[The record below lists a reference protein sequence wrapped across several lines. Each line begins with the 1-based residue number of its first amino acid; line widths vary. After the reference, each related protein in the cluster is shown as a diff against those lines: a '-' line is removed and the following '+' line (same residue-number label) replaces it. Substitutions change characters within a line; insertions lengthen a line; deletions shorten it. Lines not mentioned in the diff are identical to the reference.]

1 MTILQNLNAK
11 KGAFFRL
18 KNSAL
23 LNKASH
29 FIQAYKTAI
38 FGIALVSFSALAQ
51 APLDIRIALIIGNSK
66 YADFPRLANPGNDAK
81 AMSAVLTRLGFKVIN
96 VNDGTKE
103 QMTAAIT
110 QMQDALKGQQA
121 VAMLYYAGHGLQLN
135 WRNYM
140 VAVNSQID
148 KTDDIPKQTI
158 DVDRVLQAFKNA
170 GTRMNIIVLDACR
183 DNPFEAKASGKGLS
197 QIDAPP
203 NTYISFATAP
213 GNVAQ
218 DGDPKSGNGL
228 FTQYILKELQR
239 PAPVEDMFKRVRL
252 QVRKASNGAQIPWD
266 SSSLEV
272 DFAFND
278 GEKHTFKPEDL
289 AKDIQLA
296 KEKEEQFKQQLA
308 QAKEQEKKLAE
319 QRAEEERKLALIKQ
333 MKDQAERAK
342 AEQAAKER
350 EKQIQLAQ
358 EQEKQKA
365 LAAQQAIE
373 RAKLAEEQQRKDLAQ
388 AKAKEAE
395 GAKQFKALK
404 NEDSDAQFAKEK
416 ADWDKIKDSTNANDF
431 YAYLDKYPN
440 GPISQQASFRLNQL
454 AIAKITIQPGKDGI
468 LQKPGEKRFRVGD
481 EYTVVVKDFESGKEL
496 RRYTLLVAKIEDGLV
511 YIKSGQSEQVWTEA
525 GGVVKIAN
533 SSFDPPYLTQ
543 PGDDFE
549 VGKKWIGK
557 SIQQRKNM
565 DSLFRTDNMAIV
577 GVEEIKIPAG
587 TFKTYKVENQSH
599 RRISLKDGLT
609 FDEKI
614 EYWFEPGWGV
624 PLKIISHF
632 KRNALFGDNS
642 RDEIRE
648 VISRKR
654 GAG

>member
-11 KGAFFRL
+11 KDAFFRL

-29 FIQAYKTAI
+29 FIQAYKTVI
-38 FGIALVSFSALAQ
+38 FGIALISFSAFAQ

-218 DGDPKSGNGL
+218 DGDPKAGNGL

-289 AKDIQLA
+289 AKDLQLA
-296 KEKEEQFKQQLA
+296 KENEEQLKQQLA

-319 QRAEEERKLALIKQ
+319 QRAEEERKLAQIKQ

-373 RAKLAEEQQRKDLAQ
+373 QAKLAEEQQRKDLAQ

-395 GAKQFKALK
+395 GVKQFKALK
-404 NEDSDAQFAKEK
+404 KEDKDTAFAKEK

-440 GPISQQASFRLNQL
+440 GLITEQATFRLNQL
-454 AIAKITIQPGKDGI
+454 AMAKITVQPGKDGI
-468 LQKPGEKRFRVGD
+468 LQKPGEKRYRVGD
-481 EYTVVVKDFESGKEL
+481 SWEYVVKDNFTGNIVRQEATSVE
-496 RRYTLLVAKIEDGLV
+496 KIENGLV
-511 YIKSGQSEQVWTEA
+511 YFSGKLGQVRTEDGA
-525 GGVVKIAN
+525 TVRVVISTGAVMTL
-533 SSFDPPYLTQ
+533 DPPEPWQ
-543 PGDDFE
+543 PGGDFQ
-549 VGKKWIGK
+549 VGQKWESE
-557 SIQQRKNM
+557 SIQTINSPNFSPRKRY
-565 DSLFRTDNMAIV
+565 SSAKVV
-577 GVEEIKIPAG
+577 GIEVLKIG
-587 TFKTYKVENQSH
+587 GQEVKTFKVDIVTNTGQDT
-599 RRISLKDGLT
+599 LNLQ
-609 FDEKI
+609 F
-614 EYWFEPGWGV
+614 WFEPGWGT
-624 PLKIISHF
+624 PLKIVQQIKS
-632 KRNALFGDNS
+632 GS
-642 RDEIRE
+642 RPVAWETIE